1 MLKVRKENNI
11 SSGFRIKNALY
22 NKEYKFIAKG

>member
-22 NKEYKFIAKG
+22 NKEHKFIAKV